1 MPDPDDDDFDDRP
14 RRRPR
19 RDDDEDDDYDDRP
32 RRRRR
37 PPSDDGLQYV
47 VPVNTNLLAIL
58 AGYAGLVSVLCFP
71 APVALVL
78 GILALRQLKRNPD
91 QHGKGRAIFGIVMGA
106 IFSVLLVINIVLML
120 TGVVMGRGV

>member
-19 RDDDEDDDYDDRP
+19 REDDEDDDYDDSP

-47 VPVNTNLLAIL
+47 VPVNTNVLAIL

-71 APVALVL
+71 APFALIL
-78 GILALRQLKRNPD
+78 GVLALRQLKRNPD
-91 QHGKGRAIFGIVMGA
+91 QHGKGRAIFGIVMGVLFSLPIPVIA
-106 IFSVLLVINIVLML
+106 IVAL
-120 TGVVMGRGV
+120 TPK

>member
-1 MPDPDDDDFDDRP
+1 MPDPDDDYDDRP

-19 RDDDEDDDYDDRP
+19 RDDDDDDYDDRP

-37 PPSDDGLQYV
+37 PPSGDDGMQYV

-71 APVALVL
+71 APFALVL
-78 GILALRQLKRNPD
+78 GVLALRDLKKNPG
-91 QHGKGRAIFGIVMGA
+91 QHGHGRAIFGIVMGV
-106 IFSVLLVINIVLML
+106 ICSIGLLLGLIGLVLNH
-120 TGVVMGRGV
+120 

>member
-1 MPDPDDDDFDDRP
+1 MPDPDDDYDDRP
-14 RRRPR
+14 RRPR
-19 RDDDEDDDYDDRP
+19 RDYDEDDDRP

-37 PPSDDGLQYV
+37 PPAGDDGLQYV

-78 GILALRQLKRNPD
+78 GVLALRDLKQKPE
-91 QHGKGRAIFGIVMGA
+91 QHGKGRAIFGIVMGV
-106 IFSVLLVINIVLML
+106 IF
-120 TGVVMGRGV
+120 TVVMLVAATALAIEKWN